1 MRKQLENEQDEEQSA
16 SLDYDD
22 DDHASSPAVALRQ
35 KKAELSKQLR
45 RKSILE
51 LNRALSGRNI
61 FQPKKKSGFGGIAK
75 NSLSAI
81 NALKCRKPVGEEE
94 GSPKDSADSGEN
106 RKGDIL
112 RESRES
118 RESLRPADSHEGR
131 DDSTRSQIPASAIS
145 LTDSAPAQGSAS
157 NSDSAAPDEVPENDK
172 PIPGNDSSSQPV
184 DAFVASQPTSSKAV
198 DEPSSTRDTLQEEVT
213 EKGVASDVTLPQT
226 VNARVAAARIRRPS
240 ACSADEQ
247 PVVGRYRRKRKKDDA
262 GDSFKDKLMYA
273 GVVSSKKLN
282 VLAHFEVASRAHDP
296 DKAAAKIQRVFRKY
310 LPVVHERCLIEQLKL
325 AADTAAAAVE
335 LATSEEKANAKEAA
349 AAAAAKVEAAVIA
362 ASTDEDADAIAAA
375 LREQES
381 LAQEAR
387 NKALEVKKREES
399 VVDEALES
407 AERLLASD
415 LAGSSLA
422 ATPEPTSIE
431 AQLKDQIRDLDH
443 LDEELTKWELEVT
456 NLTSSID
463 GLAERKDDEKVA
475 QIKDELQVATEMVD
489 AAARAKAGLEAQ
501 IRFARLSQKRR
512 AVWAFRENSKV
523 QDEQRKEALAEAKQ
537 RLSDAAVAHQ
547 EAELAAQDLE
557 QEGEDHQTAA
567 AVAAAAK
574 LEMERAAE
582 ETAAAQ
588 RLHEDAGR
596 VVKQAEH
603 TEQALQD
610 AEKNQQLVLAAEKE
624 ATLRSQKVAKLSFMM
639 KKHAQRV
646 ITKVTFL
653 QRARTTSVTSKATKA
668 VTNASPTISKAAFR
682 GATRALMSQRK
693 SEQMMGQL
701 REEMQ
706 ATRLLL
712 AAEQSARASEKSEF
726 VAECERL
733 KSNIESLEVEARK
746 EAQNRR
752 ESAASAGDP
761 ISVRLAAENAR
772 LEENLACVVRE
783 CEDVRNELSTARSEA
798 LVAHSEATRAS
809 QQLEQATEQLEHALD
824 QAHNAKPPNVDDE
837 DDDFDEDESEVLV
850 GEDDPN
856 YVVDDDTEFVSP
868 IIEDMSLAAQGGDVG
883 TVLSVLSRFALY
895 DEVRRC
901 LGGMSGDAR
910 ETEAVAALL
919 GISISFDSSLQP
931 TGTARAGRKRP
942 QLRAQVENAAQVLK
956 GTKR

>member
-51 LNRALSGRNI
+51 LNSVLSGSNI
-61 FQPKKKSGFGGIAK
+61 FQPKKKSGFGGTAK

-106 RKGDIL
+106 RKGNMHEL

-118 RESLRPADSHEGR
+118 RESRRPADSHEGR

-145 LTDSAPAQGSAS
+145 LTDS
-157 NSDSAAPDEVPENDK
+157 DSAAPDEVPENDK
-172 PIPGNDSSSQPV
+172 PIPGDDSSSQPV
-184 DAFVASQPTSSKAV
+184 DAFVASQPTSSKSV

-213 EKGVASDVTLPQT
+213 EKGVATDTTLTQT
-226 VNARVAAARIRRPS
+226 VSARVVASRIRRPS

-247 PVVGRYRRKRKKDDA
+247 PVVGRYRRKRTKDNA
-262 GDSFKDKLMYA
+262 GDHFKDKLMYD
-273 GVVSSKKLN
+273 GVKSSSKLN
-282 VLAHFEVASRAHDP
+282 VLAQFEVASRAHDP
-296 DKAAAKIQRVFRKY
+296 EKAAAQIQRVFRKYLRKLNVLAQFEVASRAHDPEKAAAQIQRVFRKY
-310 LPVVHERCLIEQLKL
+310 LPLNRWRCRIAQLKL

-362 ASTDEDADAIAAA
+362 ASADEDADAIAAA

-399 VVDEALES
+399 VMDEALES

-422 ATPEPTSIE
+422 ATQEPTSIK
-431 AQLKDQIRDLDH
+431 AQLKDQIRGLDH
-443 LDEELTKWELEVT
+443 FVEELTKWELEVT

-463 GLAERKDDEKVA
+463 GLAERKDDEKIA

-501 IRFARLSQKRR
+501 IRFAQLSQKRR

-523 QDEQRKEALAEAKQ
+523 QDEQRKEALTEAKQ

-547 EAELAAQDLE
+547 EAELAAQNLE

-596 VVKQAEH
+596 VLKQAEH

-646 ITKVTFL
+646 IIKVAFL
-653 QRARTTSVTSKATKA
+653 QRARTTSVTDSTATKA
-668 VTNASPTISKAAFR
+668 VTNAPPATSKAAFR
-682 GATRALMSQRK
+682 GAARALMSQRK

-746 EAQNRR
+746 EAQIRR

-798 LVAHSEATRAS
+798 LVAHSEATRVS
-809 QQLEQATEQLEHALD
+809 QQLGQATEQLEHALD

-837 DDDFDEDESEVLV
+837 DDGFDEDEPEVLV

-868 IIEDMSLAAQGGDVG
+868 IIEDMSLAAQGGDIG

-901 LGGMSGDAR
+901 LGG
-910 ETEAVAALL
+910 
-919 GISISFDSSLQP
+919 
-931 TGTARAGRKRP
+931 
-942 QLRAQVENAAQVLK
+942 
-956 GTKR
+956 

>member
-51 LNRALSGRNI
+51 LNSVLSGSNI
-61 FQPKKKSGFGGIAK
+61 FQPKKKSGFGGTAK

-106 RKGDIL
+106 RKGNMHEL

-118 RESLRPADSHEGR
+118 RESRRPADSHEGR

-145 LTDSAPAQGSAS
+145 LTDS
-157 NSDSAAPDEVPENDK
+157 DSAAPDEVPENDK
-172 PIPGNDSSSQPV
+172 PIPGDDSSSQPV
-184 DAFVASQPTSSKAV
+184 DAFVASQPTSSKSV

-213 EKGVASDVTLPQT
+213 EKGVATDTTLTQT
-226 VNARVAAARIRRPS
+226 VSARVVASRIRRPS

-247 PVVGRYRRKRKKDDA
+247 PVVGRYRRKRTKDNA
-262 GDSFKDKLMYA
+262 GDHFKDKLMYD
-273 GVVSSKKLN
+273 GVKSSSKLN
-282 VLAHFEVASRAHDP
+282 VLAQFEVASRAHDP
-296 DKAAAKIQRVFRKY
+296 EKAAAQIQRVFRKY
-310 LPVVHERCLIEQLKL
+310 LPLNRWRCRIAQLKL

-362 ASTDEDADAIAAA
+362 ASADEDADAIAAA

-399 VVDEALES
+399 VMDEALES

-422 ATPEPTSIE
+422 ATQEPTSIK
-431 AQLKDQIRDLDH
+431 AQLKDQIRGLDH
-443 LDEELTKWELEVT
+443 FVEELTKWELEVT

-463 GLAERKDDEKVA
+463 GLAERKDDEKIA

-501 IRFARLSQKRR
+501 IRFAQLSQKRR

-523 QDEQRKEALAEAKQ
+523 QDEQRKEALTEAKQ

-547 EAELAAQDLE
+547 EAELAAQNLE

-596 VVKQAEH
+596 VLKQAEH

-646 ITKVTFL
+646 IIKVAFL
-653 QRARTTSVTSKATKA
+653 QRARTTSVTDSTATKA
-668 VTNASPTISKAAFR
+668 VTNAPPATSKAAFR
-682 GATRALMSQRK
+682 GAARALMSQRK

-746 EAQNRR
+746 EAQIRR

-798 LVAHSEATRAS
+798 LVAHSEATRVS
-809 QQLEQATEQLEHALD
+809 QQLGQATEQLEHALD

-837 DDDFDEDESEVLV
+837 DDGFDEDEPEVLV

-868 IIEDMSLAAQGGDVG
+868 IIEDMSLAAQGGDIG

-901 LGGMSGDAR
+901 LGG
-910 ETEAVAALL
+910 
-919 GISISFDSSLQP
+919 
-931 TGTARAGRKRP
+931 
-942 QLRAQVENAAQVLK
+942 
-956 GTKR
+956 